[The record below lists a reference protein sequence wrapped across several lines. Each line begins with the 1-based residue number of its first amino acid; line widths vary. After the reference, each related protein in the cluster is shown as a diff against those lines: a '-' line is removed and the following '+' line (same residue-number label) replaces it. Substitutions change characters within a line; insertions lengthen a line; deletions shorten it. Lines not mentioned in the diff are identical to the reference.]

1 MAFEVQIPS
10 DTNYDDMDKSKYPV
24 AGWYDCVL
32 TDTGDDDKNGALYLK
47 FDVTAGPFKGCEI
60 KQLLFDPAN
69 ADDEEKAKRT
79 LQKYMA
85 WAKRMG
91 ALTEAEFKAGTQ
103 PDWIRQIGSRYV
115 MELEQSKPNSSGK
128 QFVGPKYLGVYPPD
142 HEGIP
147 ENVRAE
153 LHLPPSRA
161 PHAPRAPAT
170 GGGKRGGSKA
180 TTPAA
185 NGTPAPAHQRAVD
198 VSDL

>member
-10 DTNYDDMDKSKYPV
+10 DTNYDDMDKSRYPV

-32 TDTGDDDKNGALYLK
+32 SDTGDDDKNGALYLK
-47 FDVTAGPFKGCEI
+47 FDVTTGPFKGCEI

-69 ADDEEKAKRT
+69 ADDDEKAKRT

-85 WAKRMG
+85 WAKRMN
-91 ALTEAEFKAGTQ
+91 ALTAEEFAAGKQ

-115 MELEQSKPNSSGK
+115 MELEQSKPNAAGK

-147 ENVRAE
+147 ESVRQE

-161 PHAPRAPAT
+161 PHAPAT
-170 GGGKRGGSKA
+170 GGKRGAK
-180 TTPAA
+180 TTAPAA
-185 NGTPAPAHQRAVD
+185 NGTPAAGQQRAVD